1 LHGDS
6 SQNRRSESGR
16 HCSVQG
22 EWISIV
28 ERIDGQLRVVEVGDG
43 QVSDLVGW
51 TPEQFAKIL
60 KGV

>member
-1 LHGDS
+1 
-6 SQNRRSESGR
+6 
-16 HCSVQG
+16 VQG